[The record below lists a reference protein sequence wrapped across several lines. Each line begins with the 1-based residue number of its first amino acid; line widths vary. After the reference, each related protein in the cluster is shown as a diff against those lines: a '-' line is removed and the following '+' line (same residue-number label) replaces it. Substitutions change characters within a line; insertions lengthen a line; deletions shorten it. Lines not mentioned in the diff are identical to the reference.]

1 MRSMLH
7 ELQNIMNLKETDLD
21 ITNGAKEFLTQ
32 SQKKNIGN
40 R

>member
-1 MRSMLH
+1 MSYK
-7 ELQNIMNLKETDLD
+7 LKETDLD

-40 R
+40 W